1 LRLATISFAT
11 KVGDVS
17 ELGFLVR
24 FRSDT
29 SRCPQQFLVWTLMV
43 STESKWEW
51 IMKAKCAGLL
61 AGLVLRGGWRG
72 RKQHM
77 KSIAMSYKSVLA
89 NTANAKLRVP
99 TLGLAGLVAMA
110 AAAGPA
116 AAQLALETYIPVPAD
131 TANMQP
137 GGAFSS
143 FDISFADPVT
153 GNIFIADRSN
163 ASVDIFSGS
172 TLTFLGRATGF
183 TGQQAT
189 TSTSGA
195 DGVLTV
201 TTGGVTTLF
210 AGDGNSTLKVFNAT
224 NPAAP
229 SLVSSIS
236 TGGHFRVDEMAYSP
250 VSHQVLAANN
260 ADSPAYGNLFSTTN
274 GGPPV
279 TLFVGGPGFPITIP
293 GQIGAGG
300 MEQPAWNPKTGTFFV
315 SIPTFSGADPG
326 GVAEISTAGN
336 VLRTISLA
344 SLGISSCAP
353 TGLAVGGSGNLM
365 VGCGNFA
372 STGAAAILLNPT
384 GGPLGTGSIVKTFAG
399 LGGTDELWYDPTTNA
414 FYVTG
419 NNGTNDSRFFD
430 VINDA
435 PLGGTIQQTVDLPTT
450 ISAHSITVDPFNGD
464 VFVALAGTA
473 GPNGVNPCPASFANP
488 GCIAVFAPV
497 PGPIAGAGLPGL
509 ILAGG
514 GLLGW
519 WRRRQK
525 IA

>member
-1 LRLATISFAT
+1 
-11 KVGDVS
+11 
-17 ELGFLVR
+17 
-24 FRSDT
+24 
-29 SRCPQQFLVWTLMV
+29 
-43 STESKWEW
+43 
-51 IMKAKCAGLL
+51 
-61 AGLVLRGGWRG
+61 
-72 RKQHM
+72 
-77 KSIAMSYKSVLA
+77 MSYKSVA
-89 NTANAKLRVP
+89 NVKLRVP

-110 AAAGPA
+110 ATADPA

-131 TANMQP
+131 NANVQP
-137 GGAFSS
+137 GGAFSA

-153 GNIFIADRSN
+153 GNIYIADRSN

-189 TSTSGA
+189 TSVSGP

-224 NPAAP
+224 NAAAP

-236 TGGHFRVDEMAYSP
+236 TGGSTRVDEMAYSP
-250 VSHQVLAANN
+250 ASHQVLAANN
-260 ADSPAYGNLFSTTN
+260 AETPAYGNLFSTTN

-279 TLFVGGPGFPITIP
+279 ALTPPFKISVPAGQGGI
-293 GQIGAGG
+293 QQGG

-315 SIPTFSGADPG
+315 SIPALAGTNNPG

-336 VLRTISLA
+336 VLRTINFGTM
-344 SLGISSCAP
+344 GITSCAP

-365 VGCGNFA
+365 VGCGNI
-372 STGAAAILLNPT
+372 GAAAILLNPT
-384 GGPLGTGSIVKTFAG
+384 GGSMGTGSIVKTFAG

-419 NNGTNDSRFFD
+419 NNGTNTSRFFD

-435 PLGGTIQQTVDLPTT
+435 PLGGNIQQTVMLPAT
-450 ISAHSITVDPFNGD
+450 ISAHSITVDPLNGN

-473 GPNGVNPCPASFANP
+473 TADGIPGVNPCPPSFANP
-488 GCIAVFAPV
+488 GCIAVFGPV

-509 ILAGG
+509 LLAGG

-525 IA
+525 AA